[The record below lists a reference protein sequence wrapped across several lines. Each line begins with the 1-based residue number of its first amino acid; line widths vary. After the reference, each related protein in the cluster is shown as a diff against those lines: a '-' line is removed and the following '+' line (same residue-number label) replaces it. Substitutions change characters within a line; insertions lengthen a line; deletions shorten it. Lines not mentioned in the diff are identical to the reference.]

1 MMAVRLAAFVTGS
14 LLTFPMVTAKD
25 DALRSIAA
33 ASSGNDEMPERRLDH
48 WGHISHTTTTSP
60 APTPAPG
67 PPPSTSQYFGP
78 PTTPE
83 VWDPNGLTLTIVSE
97 FWLTL
102 SFPSLPLNESY
113 AYHNNCTYH
122 PLTDDTSFQGNIK
135 QVLEELLEVEE
146 TTTTKI
152 KLTHIGVVNNTVECG
167 SWYDYIAM
175 QSSRRLQGAEEAEAW
190 AESRRLHDHV
200 TVRQTV
206 FKVHY
211 EIKTKSEDEL
221 IHVRYELLAPSSRRQ
236 MENVFPSKL
245 RGKERLSSRDVVVHG
260 VQMHGVQHVD
270 IEETGNTATT
280 TTTTTA
286 ITTTT
291 TTTTTENTTTTT
303 TAGSKRAAASCAI
316 QTSQLWGAVFSW
328 IVIALTSPQCL

>member
-1 MMAVRLAAFVTGS
+1 
-14 LLTFPMVTAKD
+14 MVTAKD

-33 ASSGNDEMPERRLDH
+33 ASSGNDDMPERRLDH
-48 WGHISHTTTTSP
+48 WGHISHTTTTRP

-67 PPPSTSQYFGP
+67 PPPEYFGP
-78 PTTPE
+78 STTTE
-83 VWDPNGLTLTIVSE
+83 VWDDRLTLTIVSE

-122 PLTDDTSFQGNIK
+122 PLTDDTSFHGNIK
-135 QVLEELLEVEE
+135 QVLEELLEVES
-146 TTTTKI
+146 TKI
-152 KLTHIGVVNNTVECG
+152 HLTHIGVVNSTAECG

-236 MENVFPSKL
+236 MESAFPPKL
-245 RGKERLSSRDVVVHG
+245 QGKERLSSRDIVVHG

-270 IEETGNTATT
+270 IEETGNTRTSTT
-280 TTTTTA
+280 TTTE

-316 QTSQLWGAVFSW
+316 QTSQLWCSVFSW